1 MLILDCEAP
10 GRDRE
15 HRVTGGA
22 GVIET
27 WKEAAIENAA
37 AWILW
42 GGLLIGAVFG
52 FIVQRTNF
60 CTMGSLSDIVSFGDW
75 RRFRS
80 WVLAAGV
87 AILGVYWLER
97 AGIADMT
104 GSMYVSPSL
113 AWGGHV
119 IGGTIFGIGMVFS
132 GGCVSRNLVRAGSGD
147 LRSLVVL
154 WLIGGVAY
162 MTIGGLFGPAR
173 VAMVGAMTADLSA
186 AGVSDQRLGSII
198 SALTGV
204 PFETA
209 QLAAVVAIAGAILI
223 WCFKDAAFRRSPAHL
238 AAGVGIGLCVVAGW
252 MLTALTF
259 DEFAANPSIGSLSFV
274 RPAGDSI
281 DYVMR
286 FTAYAAPGFPVVTT
300 LGALLG
306 AFVGAVSQRRF
317 RLATFSD
324 PADTLRNLGGAM
336 LMGVGGVVA
345 LGCTI
350 GQAVTGTST
359 LAAGSL
365 ITFACI
371 VIGGLIGM
379 KAMEAMV

>member
-1 MLILDCEAP
+1 MIGQAQQ
-10 GRDRE
+10 
-15 HRVTGGA
+15 GGIA
-22 GVIET
+22 GVVEI
-27 WKEAAIENAA
+27 WKEAAVGNAA

-87 AILGVYWLER
+87 AIAGVFWLER

-104 GSMYVSPSL
+104 NSMYVSPSL
-113 AWGGHV
+113 AWGGHI

-154 WLIGGVAY
+154 WLVGGVAY

-173 VAMVGAMTADLSA
+173 VAVVGAMTADLST
-186 AGVSDQRLGSII
+186 AGISDQRVGSII
-198 SALTGV
+198 AGLTGL
-204 PFETA
+204 PAETA
-209 QLAAVVAIAGAILI
+209 QFAAVVAIVAVILV
-223 WCFKDAAFRRSPAHL
+223 WCFKDAAFRRSPVHL

-252 MLTALTF
+252 LLTGLTF
-259 DEFAANPSIGSLSFV
+259 DEFADNPSVGSLSFV
-274 RPAGDSI
+274 RPAGDSV
-281 DYVMR
+281 DYLMR
-286 FTAYAAPGFPVVTT
+286 FTAYAAPGFAVVTT

-306 AFVGAVSQRRF
+306 AFAGAVSQRRF
-317 RLATFSD
+317 RLATFTD
-324 PADTLRNLGGAM
+324 AADTLRNFGGAI

-359 LAAGSL
+359 LAVGSL
-365 ITFACI
+365 ITFVCI
-371 VIGGLIGM
+371 VIGGLIGL
-379 KAMEAMV
+379 KAMEAMA